1 MVGRLSRVEG
11 TSRAQF
17 EVLKE
22 ENHVHSLQG
31 HPNHCGSHLHADLLL
46 IQRRVSLRISTSMAE
61 FHIRYSLL
69 LIFRSVGSLLV
80 LYSSSACD
88 LLLIMLALLW
98 TSQSATLLSADITS
112 VGAVTASV

>member
-1 MVGRLSRVEG
+1 MVGRLLRVEG
-11 TSRAQF
+11 TSRAQS
-17 EVLKE
+17 EVLKDK
-22 ENHVHSLQG
+22 NHVHLLQG
-31 HPNHCGSHLHADLLL
+31 LLNHCGFHLHGDLLL
-46 IQRRVSLRISTSMAE
+46 IKRRVSLRISTSMAD

-112 VGAVTASV
+112 VGAATASV